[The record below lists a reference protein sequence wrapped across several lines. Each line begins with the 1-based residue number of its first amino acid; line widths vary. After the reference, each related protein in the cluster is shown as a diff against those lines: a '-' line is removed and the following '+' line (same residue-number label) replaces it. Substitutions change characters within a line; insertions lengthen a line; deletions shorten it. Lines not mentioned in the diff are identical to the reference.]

1 MMWDFP
7 KRWLGLV
14 AIIGA
19 LLFLVF
25 WKTSQS
31 AERPSIT
38 MDAQAKDAVQKSKP
52 KVSDIKEQK
61 KVIIIDVK
69 GAVSKEGV
77 YEMKEGDRVKDAVQ
91 KAGGFLPEVD
101 MKKVNLAQMVQD
113 QMLLYIPSEN
123 EPGQGMGTTSSK
135 EEGKIQINTAS
146 KEQLEKITGVG
157 SRKAESILK
166 YREEHG
172 PFQKIEDL
180 LEIDG
185 IGAKSLEKIKDQ
197 IIIP

>member
-7 KRWLGLV
+7 KKWLGLV
-14 AIIGA
+14 AIIGT

-25 WKTSQS
+25 WKTNQS
-31 AERPSIT
+31 VERTPIT
-38 MDAQAKDAVQKSKP
+38 MNVQEKEIEKKGKP
-52 KVSDIKEQK
+52 KISDTKEQK
-61 KVIIIDVK
+61 RTIIIDVK
-69 GAVSKEGV
+69 GAVNKEGV

-91 KAGGFLPEVD
+91 KAGGFLSEVD
-101 MKKVNLAQMVQD
+101 MKKVNLAQIVQD
-113 QMLLYIPSEN
+113 QMLLYIPSKN
-123 EPGQGMGTTSSK
+123 ESEQGMYTSSK
-135 EEGKIQINTAS
+135 EDGKIRINTAA
-146 KEQLEKITGVG
+146 KEQLEKITGIG

>member
-7 KRWLGLV
+7 KKWLGLMV
-14 AIIGA
+14 IIGT
-19 LLFLVF
+19 LIFLFF
-25 WKTSQS
+25 WKTNQQTEQS
-31 AERPSIT
+31 LIT
-38 MDAQAKDAVQKSKP
+38 TEVQAKDVEKKSKP
-52 KVSDIKEQK
+52 KVLDAKEQK
-61 KVIIIDVK
+61 KIIIIDVK
-69 GAVSKEGV
+69 GAVVREGV
-77 YEMKEGDRVKDAVQ
+77 YEMKEGDRAKDAVE
-91 KAGGFLPEVD
+91 KAGGFLLEADV
-101 MKKVNLAQMVQD
+101 KKVNLAQIVQD
-113 QMLLYIPSEN
+113 QMILYVPNKN
-123 EPGQGMGTTSSK
+123 EQVQEVATFSK
-135 EEGKIQINTAS
+135 GEAKIQINAAS
-146 KEQLEKITGVG
+146 KEQLEKITGIG

>member
-7 KRWLGLV
+7 KKWLGLV
-14 AIIGA
+14 AIIGT

-25 WKTSQS
+25 WKTNQS
-31 AERPSIT
+31 VERTPIT
-38 MDAQAKDAVQKSKP
+38 MNGQEKEIEKKGKP
-52 KVSDIKEQK
+52 KISDTKEQK
-61 KVIIIDVK
+61 RTIIIDVK
-69 GAVSKEGV
+69 GAVNKEGV

-91 KAGGFLPEVD
+91 KAGGFLSEVD
-101 MKKVNLAQMVQD
+101 MKKVNLAQIVQD
-113 QMLLYIPSEN
+113 QMLLYIPSKN
-123 EPGQGMGTTSSK
+123 ESEQGMFTSSK
-135 EEGKIQINTAS
+135 EDGKIRINTAA
-146 KEQLEKITGVG
+146 KEQLEKITGIG

>member
-7 KRWLGLV
+7 KKWLGLV
-14 AIIGA
+14 AIIGTV
-19 LLFLVF
+19 LFLFF
-25 WKTSQS
+25 WKMNVHT
-31 AERPSIT
+31 ERSIIAT
-38 MDAQAKDAVQKSKP
+38 DIQAKEIEEKSKP
-52 KVSDIKEQK
+52 KISDTKQQK
-61 KVIIIDVK
+61 KIIVIDMK
-69 GAVSKEGV
+69 GAVVKEGV
-77 YEMKEGDRVKDAVQ
+77 YEMKEGERVNDAIE
-91 KAGGFLPEVD
+91 KAGGFLPEAD
-101 MKKVNLAQMVQD
+101 RMKVNLAQMVQD
-113 QMLLYIPSEN
+113 QMLLYVPNKSEQV
-123 EPGQGMGTTSSK
+123 QGEAAVSK
-135 EEGKIQINTAS
+135 GEGKVQINAAS
-146 KEQLEKITGVG
+146 KEQLEKITGIG

>member
-7 KRWLGLV
+7 KKWLGLV
-14 AIIGA
+14 VIIGT
-19 LLFLVF
+19 LIFLFF
-25 WKTSQS
+25 WKTNQQT
-31 AERPSIT
+31 ERSLIT
-38 MDAQAKDAVQKSKP
+38 TEVQVKDVEKKSKP
-52 KVSDIKEQK
+52 KVLDTKEQK
-61 KVIIIDVK
+61 KIIIIDVK
-69 GAVSKEGV
+69 GAVFKEGV
-77 YEMKEGDRVKDAVQ
+77 YEMKEGDRVKEAVE
-91 KAGGFLPEVD
+91 KAGGLLPDADV
-101 MKKVNLAQMVQD
+101 KKVNLAQMVQD
-113 QMLLYIPSEN
+113 QMLLYVPNKN
-123 EPGQGMGTTSSK
+123 EPVQEGTTFSK
-135 EEGKIQINTAS
+135 SEGKVQINTAS
-146 KEQLEKITGVG
+146 KEQLEKITGIG